1 MINNFA
7 KHRIYFRSETKH
19 LIEDLA
25 NQICAMRGPFVILIL
40 HCCIR
45 NIWSV
50 AVVIVRYLAAAAQVR
65 FNASELFSLN
75 LESKSAKS

>member
-7 KHRIYFRSETKH
+7 KHRIYFWSETKH

-25 NQICAMRGPFVILIL
+25 SQICAMRGPFVILI

-50 AVVIVRYLAAAAQVR
+50 AVVVIRYLAAAAQVR

>member
-7 KHRIYFRSETKH
+7 KHRIYFWSETKH

-25 NQICAMRGPFVILIL
+25 SQICAMRGSFVILI
-40 HCCIR
+40 HRCIR

-50 AVVIVRYLAAAAQVR
+50 SVVIHYLAAAAQVR